1 MACLF
6 TKKLNHM
13 SIFGELSGAGI
24 VESFV
29 SGREN
34 FLYAFNFLGFQ
45 IFSTQHKV
53 CVTVDS
59 SDNVTVARCDT
70 GNVDQR
76 WTWINHDQLLHKST
90 GRCLAVGELDIVF
103 S

>member
-1 MACLF
+1 MVKVLCQDER
-6 TKKLNHM
+6 
-13 SIFGELSGAGI
+13 IFCMR
-24 VESFV
+24 FC
-29 SGREN
+29 
-34 FLYAFNFLGFQ
+34 NFLGFQ

-59 SDNVTVARCDT
+59 SDVTVARCDT